1 MVVAKTAGA
10 KALAGERIL
19 QGLADG
25 RGLRECVESEIGAR
39 MTFWSLAPMQISE
52 RLAQFIDNLSE
63 VLDSLEA
70 ALRSRTQI

>member
-25 RGLRECVESEIGAR
+25 RGLRECVEAEIGAR
-39 MTFWSLAPMQISE
+39 MTFWSLAPMQIGE
-52 RLAQFIDNLSE
+52 RLAQFIDLLSE

-70 ALRSRTQI
+70 ALRARTQI